1 MPITLATLQSKIHSE
16 VQNLTN
22 AQLIKDYDGFHE
34 INRISESRRKNNLK
48 GITYY
53 AKWLSVTY
61 PSMTFYDVKNRE
73 LHILPFLNGYR
84 KTAKDD
90 PEEKWVITCND
101 YRSRLIHFFRW
112 LHNVKIKGRASDEV
126 PLDDWKTPKFVRI
139 KKQKTKRKNTYSI
152 S

>member
-84 KTAKDD
+84 
-90 PEEKWVITCND
+90 
-101 YRSRLIHFFRW
+101 
-112 LHNVKIKGRASDEV
+112 
-126 PLDDWKTPKFVRI
+126 
-139 KKQKTKRKNTYSI
+139 
-152 S
+152 